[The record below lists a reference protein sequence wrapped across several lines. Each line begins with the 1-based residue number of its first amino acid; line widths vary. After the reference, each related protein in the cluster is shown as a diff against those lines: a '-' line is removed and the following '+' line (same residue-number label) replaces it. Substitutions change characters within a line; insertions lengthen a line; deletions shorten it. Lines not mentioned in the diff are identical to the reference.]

1 MADAQIRAVITAK
14 DEASPTIAKFGSGI
28 NGAGILAAAGIA
40 AAGAAVVGFG
50 VASVN
55 AFEES
60 ERTAAQLDAVLRS
73 TGGAAGVAR
82 DQAVALSK
90 ELEHTTGVSDEA
102 ALAAENMLL
111 TFTNIGKDIFPDTT
125 RAVVDMAT
133 AMNGGVIPSAEE
145 LRQQSIQLGKALQDP
160 DAGLGA
166 LHRVGVN
173 VDELKKKFTDS
184 MPIQEKQKLIL
195 KELAT
200 EFGGSDKAA
209 AQTFGGQLKILQ
221 ETFGDLME
229 DIGQG
234 LVGVLRPLIEWFQY
248 GVNHINE
255 IGAAIYGYLKQPL
268 ELLWSIIQTQL
279 LPVFK
284 RLWEEVLLPLAP
296 FLGGVL
302 IGVLQAQLYI
312 WVAVAE
318 AVSLVGRAVL
328 YLKDRFIEA
337 YNFLAPIF
345 GPAIQGLVKQFKEE
359 LWPALQQ
366 LWNTIQTQL
375 MPALRDLW
383 KQVGPVLGPALL
395 VLGAI
400 IGGSVIGA
408 LYVLAGVLT
417 VVTKAI
423 QVVVSWTAHMISWF
437 NEAIK
442 YVHGLADALTGVI
455 IKVAQLGGFGAAISQ
470 VTNNVGHRAGGGP
483 VSANTPYVVGEN
495 GPEIF
500 VPGNSGSI
508 VPNNKLGG
516 SSTNNT
522 TVNINVGLMTG
533 SAIEQRDAAMRI
545 FENLKD
551 IASQRGQTVSQ
562 MIGAA

>member
-200 EFGGSDKAA
+200 EFGGSGKAA

-383 KQVGPVLGPALL
+383 KQVEPVLGPALL

>member
-1 MADAQIRAVITAK
+1 
-14 DEASPTIAKFGSGI
+14 
-28 NGAGILAAAGIA
+28 
-40 AAGAAVVGFG
+40 
-50 VASVN
+50 
-55 AFEES
+55 
-60 ERTAAQLDAVLRS
+60 
-73 TGGAAGVAR
+73 
-82 DQAVALSK
+82 
-90 ELEHTTGVSDEA
+90 
-102 ALAAENMLL
+102 
-111 TFTNIGKDIFPDTT
+111 
-125 RAVVDMAT
+125 
-133 AMNGGVIPSAEE
+133 
-145 LRQQSIQLGKALQDP
+145 
-160 DAGLGA
+160 
-166 LHRVGVN
+166 
-173 VDELKKKFTDS
+173 
-184 MPIQEKQKLIL
+184 
-195 KELAT
+195 
-200 EFGGSDKAA
+200 
-209 AQTFGGQLKILQ
+209 
-221 ETFGDLME
+221 
-229 DIGQG
+229 
-234 LVGVLRPLIEWFQY
+234 
-248 GVNHINE
+248 
-255 IGAAIYGYLKQPL
+255 
-268 ELLWSIIQTQL
+268 
-279 LPVFK
+279 
-284 RLWEEVLLPLAP
+284 
-296 FLGGVL
+296 
-302 IGVLQAQLYI
+302 
-312 WVAVAE
+312 
-318 AVSLVGRAVL
+318 
-328 YLKDRFIEA
+328 
-337 YNFLAPIF
+337 
-345 GPAIQGLVKQFKEE
+345 
-359 LWPALQQ
+359 
-366 LWNTIQTQL
+366 

-442 YVHGLADALTGVI
+442 YVHGLANALTDVI

>member
-200 EFGGSDKAA
+200 EFG
-209 AQTFGGQLKILQ
+209 
-221 ETFGDLME
+221 
-229 DIGQG
+229 
-234 LVGVLRPLIEWFQY
+234 
-248 GVNHINE
+248 
-255 IGAAIYGYLKQPL
+255 
-268 ELLWSIIQTQL
+268 
-279 LPVFK
+279 
-284 RLWEEVLLPLAP
+284 
-296 FLGGVL
+296 
-302 IGVLQAQLYI
+302 
-312 WVAVAE
+312 
-318 AVSLVGRAVL
+318 
-328 YLKDRFIEA
+328 
-337 YNFLAPIF
+337 
-345 GPAIQGLVKQFKEE
+345 
-359 LWPALQQ
+359 
-366 LWNTIQTQL
+366 
-375 MPALRDLW
+375 
-383 KQVGPVLGPALL
+383 
-395 VLGAI
+395 
-400 IGGSVIGA
+400 
-408 LYVLAGVLT
+408 
-417 VVTKAI
+417 
-423 QVVVSWTAHMISWF
+423 
-437 NEAIK
+437 
-442 YVHGLADALTGVI
+442 
-455 IKVAQLGGFGAAISQ
+455 
-470 VTNNVGHRAGGGP
+470 
-483 VSANTPYVVGEN
+483 
-495 GPEIF
+495 
-500 VPGNSGSI
+500 
-508 VPNNKLGG
+508 
-516 SSTNNT
+516 
-522 TVNINVGLMTG
+522 
-533 SAIEQRDAAMRI
+533 
-545 FENLKD
+545 
-551 IASQRGQTVSQ
+551 
-562 MIGAA
+562 

>member
-1 MADAQIRAVITAK
+1 MADANIRAVITAK
-14 DEASPTIAKFGSGI
+14 DEASPTVAKFGSGI
-28 NGAGILAAAGIA
+28 NGAGLLAAAGVA
-40 AAGAAVVGFG
+40 AAGAAIVGFG
-50 VASVN
+50 VASVK

-73 TGGAAGVAR
+73 TGGAAGVTR
-82 DQAVALSK
+82 DAAVGLSK

-111 TFTNIGKDIFPDTT
+111 TFTNIGSDIFPDTT

-133 AMNGGVIPSAEE
+133 AMNGGIIPSAEE

-200 EFGGSDKAA
+200 EFGGSGKAA
-209 AQTFGGQLKILQ
+209 AQTFGGQIKMLQ

-234 LVGVLRPLIEWFQY
+234 IVTVIRPLIEWFQY
-248 GVNHINE
+248 GVNHIEEFGN
-255 IGAAIYGYLKQPL
+255 AIYGYLKTPL
-268 ELLWSIIQTQL
+268 ELLWGILQTQVI
-279 LPVFK
+279 PVFK
-284 RLWEEVLLPLAP
+284 RLWNEVLVPLAP

-302 IGVLQAQLYI
+302 LGVLQVQLYI
-312 WVAVAE
+312 WSAVAE
-318 AVSLVGRAVL
+318 AVSIVGRAIL
-328 YLKDRFIEA
+328 YLKDRFVEA

-345 GPAIQGLVKQFKEE
+345 GPAVQNLVKEFKEE

-375 MPALRDLW
+375 MPALKDLW
-383 KQVGPVLGPALL
+383 KQVSPVLGPALI

-400 IGGSVIGA
+400 IGGSLVGA

-417 VVTKAI
+417 GITKAI
-423 QVVVSWTAHMISWF
+423 QVVVSWTASMISWF

-470 VTNNVGHRAGGGP
+470 VTNNVGHRAAGGP

-495 GPEIF
+495 GPELF
-500 VPGNSGSI
+500 VPGNSGAI

-516 SSTNNT
+516 STNNT

-533 SAIEQRDAAMRI
+533 SAVEQREAAMKI
-545 FENLKD
+545 FNNLKD
-551 IASQRGQTVSQ
+551 IASQKGQTVSQ

>member
-1 MADAQIRAVITAK
+1 MSDANIRAVITAK

-28 NGAGILAAAGIA
+28 NGAGVLAAAGIA

-50 VASVN
+50 VASVK

-82 DQAVALSK
+82 DAAISLSK

-133 AMNGGVIPSAEE
+133 AMNGGVIPSADE
-145 LRQQSIQLGKALQDP
+145 LRQQAIQLGKALQDP

-195 KELAT
+195 KELAS
-200 EFGGSDKAA
+200 EFGGSGKAA

-268 ELLWSIIQTQL
+268 ELLWGIIQTQL

-328 YLKDRFIEA
+328 YIRDRFVEV

-345 GPAIQGLVKQFKEE
+345 GPAVQAIAKEFREE

-383 KQVGPVLGPALL
+383 KQVSPVLGPALI

-400 IGGSVIGA
+400 IGGSLVGA

-417 VVTKAI
+417 VVTKGI
-423 QVVVSWTAHMISWF
+423 QVIISWTANMISWF

-442 YVHGLADALTGVI
+442 YVHGLANALTDVI

-508 VPNNKLGG
+508 VPNNKIGG
-516 SSTNNT
+516 STNNT

>member
-200 EFGGSDKAA
+200 EFGGSGKAA

>member
-200 EFGGSDKAA
+200 EFGGSGKAA

-345 GPAIQGLVKQFKEE
+345 GPVIQGLVKQFKEE